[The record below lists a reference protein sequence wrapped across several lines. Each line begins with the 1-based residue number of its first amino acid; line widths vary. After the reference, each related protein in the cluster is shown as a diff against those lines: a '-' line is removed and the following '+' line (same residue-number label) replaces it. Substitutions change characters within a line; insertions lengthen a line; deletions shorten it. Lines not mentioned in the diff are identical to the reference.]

1 MMIYNNWYTS
11 TEKKIH
17 PLISYLLKFNCTA
30 MKILNVK
37 HILFVCMA
45 MWGNHL
51 WDSLALLTCHHC
63 CRFRYHLRNRDT
75 ADHLLVHIDNTTNT
89 QMPWPLHNE
98 FLRYTKIVQSGVSL
112 LIPVTLKLWLCISWQ
127 SSPACVNMLVSFRD
141 NMLCPTGMSK
151 YQQESSFS
159 NFTLGFK

>member
-1 MMIYNNWYTS
+1 
-11 TEKKIH
+11 
-17 PLISYLLKFNCTA
+17 
-30 MKILNVK
+30 MKILSVK

-63 CRFRYHLRNRDT
+63 WGFRYHLRNRYM
-75 ADHLLVHIDNTTNT
+75 LLISCLLILTT
-89 QMPWPLHNE
+89 PLTLKCPDRSIMS
-98 FLRYTKIVQSGVSL
+98 FSCIPKLYSL
-112 LIPVTLKLWLCISWQ
+112 LIPMALKLWLCTPWQ
-127 SSPACVNMLVSFRD
+127 SSPACVNMLVNFRD

-159 NFTLGFK
+159 NLTFGFK